1 MMTFSILKGWTPL
14 IDLTKRWWKIQRK
27 INSFLIFQARI
38 STRMD
43 SVKWEIRFGRAQ
55 GTMRAKLAPLLL
67 GVRRFLLLELIWNRC
82 KISSLTTAIIAR
94 SWINQKSE
102 KLRRT
107 RMMVLVQELRRQF
120 WLLLKFLAAKR
131 QPHLDQEL
139 IDNQIQTFRNSQ
151 RCRNQ
156 QKWRLVLLV
165 KCKVQDWTLNRI
177 ECRRNILKINKPL
190 CNRDIPRHS
199 ISTHKL

>member
-27 INSFLIFQARI
+27 TNSFLIFQARI
-38 STRMD
+38 LTRMD

-55 GTMRAKLAPLLL
+55 GTMINKRAKSAPLLL

-102 KLRRT
+102 KLRWT

-151 RCRNQ
+151 RYQNQ
-156 QKWRLVLLV
+156 QKWRLVLV
-165 KCKVQDWTLNRI
+165 VNYKVQDWTLNRI
-177 ECRRNILKINKPL
+177 ECRRNIL
-190 CNRDIPRHS
+190 CNRDTPRHS